1 MLFIDYDS
9 IQIPQNIFV
18 APSFFFLKK
27 LPHPLSFLENI
38 FPQASSLVLIFL
50 KKVVF
55 SLTKV
60 GLCCPQKSVQD

>member
-27 LPHPLSFLENI
+27 LPRPLYFLKNI
-38 FPQASSLVLIFL
+38 SSQASSLVLMF
-50 KKVVF
+50 
-55 SLTKV
+55 
-60 GLCCPQKSVQD
+60 